1 MSDCTPGKT
10 RCMGVFAGGDAVLTP
25 MTVVHCVSTARKAA
39 TAIDILLTT
48 GKMPTSLP
56 VNLQCCFALHV

>member
-1 MSDCTPGKT
+1 
-10 RCMGVFAGGDAVLTP
+10 MGVFAGGDAVLTP